1 MDNGKKIVL
10 GSGKLFC
17 MEYSGSLPA
26 DDAIE
31 IDDNNL
37 GLIQGGASIEYKP
50 TYYEAKDDL
59 GQAVKTV
66 LTAEE
71 ATFKSGIMTW
81 NGKTLEKLTNT
92 ARVEDDT
99 DKGRRTVKIGGL
111 SNYDGKRYLFRFVND
126 DPADGKTR
134 VTVVGNNQAGFTM
147 AFAVDKE
154 TVIDAEIKA
163 MPCDGQGT
171 LVIYDEEILKIT
183 VENPGS

>member
-1 MDNGKKIVL
+1 MENGRKIVL
-10 GSGKLFC
+10 GSGKLYC
-17 MEYSGSLPA
+17 VEYSGSLPESETIE
-26 DDAIE
+26 DAE
-31 IDDNNL
+31 NQL

-50 TYYEAKDDL
+50 SYYEAKDDL

-81 NGKTLEKLTNT
+81 NGKTLAKLTNT
-92 ARVEDDT
+92 ARVEEDT
-99 DKGRRTVKIGGL
+99 AQGRRTVKIGGL
-111 SNYDGKRYLFRFVND
+111 NNYDGKRYLFRFVND
-126 DPADGKTR
+126 DKTDGKTR

-171 LVIYDEEILKIT
+171 LVIYEEEIPKI
-183 VENPGS
+183 VSPSAQ